1 MEERKIT
8 ITLEK
13 AREWYNSDNISL
25 KEIALQ
31 AFSKEELMCNFRSI
45 TTLQNACETLNL
57 NYGEILHIRMNIAT
71 VSKASAAM
79 FELNII
85 RKALNLGYNLHLT
98 KDPKNSY
105 MYYPDNPFISKSST
119 YYKSEL
125 ELGKMEV
132 IGEIKSEGKEYYV
145 LYNNAN
151 VSHNEGLGFF
161 NSDLGVGFSYSF
173 SAFLNCATKEI
184 AQHFGKYFGMLIT
197 EAKYG
202 DIVDFEIINNKY
214 NS

>member
-57 NYGEILHIRMNIAT
+57 NYGEI
-71 VSKASAAM
+71 
-79 FELNII
+79 
-85 RKALNLGYNLHLT
+85 
-98 KDPKNSY
+98 
-105 MYYPDNPFISKSST
+105 
-119 YYKSEL
+119 
-125 ELGKMEV
+125 
-132 IGEIKSEGKEYYV
+132 
-145 LYNNAN
+145 
-151 VSHNEGLGFF
+151 
-161 NSDLGVGFSYSF
+161 
-173 SAFLNCATKEI
+173 
-184 AQHFGKYFGMLIT
+184 
-197 EAKYG
+197 
-202 DIVDFEIINNKY
+202 VDFEIINNKY